1 MNGVH
6 DLGGVQGFGPV
17 RPEPES
23 EEPVFHEEWEG
34 RVYAMVRL
42 IGGLGLW
49 NLDMVRRTREN
60 LRPADYLAF
69 SYYEIW
75 FAALQKQLVE
85 SGLVSEEELRTG
97 RASSVVS
104 GPILE
109 RVMRAERVRAMPFM
123 TTSYRRPGP
132 APAQFVPGDRVRP
145 VTATRADTP
154 ASRATFGATSGRWT
168 STMGPRCFRTS
179 ARRGWSRGAISTA
192 CASMRASCGASR
204 RTSTVPCT
212 STSGRNT

>member
-49 NLDMVRRTREN
+49 NLDMVRHTREN
-60 LRPADYLAF
+60 LRPADYLAY

-85 SGLVSEEELRTG
+85 SGLVSGGGVADGQGVIGRLRAHPGAGDARRAGASHAVHDHELSPS
-97 RASSVVS
+97 RAGA
-104 GPILE
+104 GP
-109 RVMRAERVRAMPFM
+109 VRAG
-123 TTSYRRPGP
+123 RPRAGP
-132 APAQFVPGDRVRP
+132 
-145 VTATRADTP
+145 
-154 ASRATFGATSGRWT
+154 
-168 STMGPRCFRTS
+168 
-179 ARRGWSRGAISTA
+179 
-192 CASMRASCGASR
+192 
-204 RTSTVPCT
+204 
-212 STSGRNT
+212 